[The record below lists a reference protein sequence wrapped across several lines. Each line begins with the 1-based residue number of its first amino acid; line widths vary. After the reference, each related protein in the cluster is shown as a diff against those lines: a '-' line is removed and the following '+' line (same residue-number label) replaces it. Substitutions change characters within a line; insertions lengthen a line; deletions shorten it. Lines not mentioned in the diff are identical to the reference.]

1 MNDWDREPWQDQV
14 NKIKCK
20 FCGEDSDYDFVMQVV
35 VELTG
40 KKWNKI

>member
-20 FCGEDSDYDFVMQVV
+20 YCGEDSDYDFCNQSCSRAYWQEMD
-35 VELTG
+35 
-40 KKWNKI
+40 